1 MKKIMER
8 VKEQEKLN
16 EGKIN
21 DKYKESKIQ
30 EKLRNMEIFFDQEEY
45 LVIDNGTGF
54 IKAGFSGQDL
64 PRLVIPTVHA
74 EHIE

>member
-54 IKAGFSGQDL
+54 IKAGFSG
-64 PRLVIPTVHA
+64 
-74 EHIE
+74 